1 MAFKFGDAQ
10 KSADTN
16 TGFEPIA
23 AGRYDFEI
31 EDVKIQPYTGSDKI
45 KPCDRLHIQMRV
57 DLANGSSRK
66 VWDDIY
72 LDDTHSYSM
81 KKLKSL
87 VASCGISMPASAE
100 EKEIAEGLLR
110 GIGKADII
118 IRTWNGKKSNQVSEY
133 IVAEPAEEDLPF

>member
-16 TGFEPIA
+16 TGIEPIA

-31 EDVKIQPYTGSDKI
+31 EDVKIQPYPGSDKI

-72 LDDTHSYSM
+72 LDGTHSYSM

-100 EKEIAEGLLR
+100 GKEIAEGLLR
-110 GIGKADII
+110 GIGKADIM

>member
-10 KSADTN
+10 KSADTS

-31 EDVKIQPYTGSDKI
+31 EDVKIQPYPGSDKI

-133 IVAEPAEEDLPF
+133 IVAEPAKEDLPF

>member
-10 KSADTN
+10 KSADAS

-31 EDVKIQPYTGSDKI
+31 EDVKIQPYPGSDKI